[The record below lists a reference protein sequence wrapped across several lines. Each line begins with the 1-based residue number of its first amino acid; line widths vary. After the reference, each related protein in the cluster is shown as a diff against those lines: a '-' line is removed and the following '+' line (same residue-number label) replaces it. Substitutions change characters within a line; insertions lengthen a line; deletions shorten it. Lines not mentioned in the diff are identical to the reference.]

1 MIIVANRTPTHVIET
16 KSRDKIRTIID
27 NYQNGDAL
35 FREISE
41 RDYGIDAVLELFHEG
56 NPTGKFALLQL
67 KATEKTIVPNKD
79 NTFISVPG
87 ITLANANYALQ
98 NNIPVILIYTSIT
111 KNTAF
116 YYSSL
121 QDLITEE
128 IVQKINNNLSNKT
141 TVRIPIENCILD
153 NIQPLINLIEEFYI

>member
-1 MIIVANRTPTHVIET
+1 M
-16 KSRDKIRTIID
+16 
-27 NYQNGDAL
+27 
-35 FREISE
+35 
-41 RDYGIDAVLELFHEG
+41 
-56 NPTGKFALLQL
+56 